1 MSDRTKFAVAVL
13 ILLGLMLLLVPI
25 VLEAGF
31 GVVALPPL

>member
-1 MSDRTKFAVAVL
+1 MTNRTRVAIVVL
-13 ILLGLMLLLVPI
+13 ILLGLMLALVPI